1 MTQFF
6 PRHTLAE
13 LEPEPR
19 FLGSKS
25 TRYTLSYLSKTTL
38 IAMQTVLILNCFTD
52 LKKQNRVK
60 EQTISIFRCNLELF
74 FKNHNKKF

>member
-1 MTQFF
+1 
-6 PRHTLAE
+6 
-13 LEPEPR
+13 
-19 FLGSKS
+19 
-25 TRYTLSYLSKTTL
+25 
-38 IAMQTVLILNCFTD
+38 MQTVLILNCFTD